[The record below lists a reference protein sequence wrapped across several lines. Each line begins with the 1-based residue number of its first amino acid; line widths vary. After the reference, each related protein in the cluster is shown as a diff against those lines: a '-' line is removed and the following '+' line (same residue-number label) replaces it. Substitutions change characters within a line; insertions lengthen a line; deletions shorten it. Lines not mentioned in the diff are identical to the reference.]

1 MYRSVGSSNFCKN
14 PASIC
19 SRLWWV
25 CGYVMDSRIVVVM
38 NPTVECY
45 TALEMEDHSKP
56 QQTTADDIQE
66 SDSGS
71 ETNKQTKSRS
81 HPHRFEV
88 ILEYR
93 TQMCKSK
100 WPFKGIET

>member
-45 TALEMEDHSKP
+45 TALEMEDHSNLNRP
-56 QQTTADDIQE
+56 LLMISRNQTLGQKQ
-66 SDSGS
+66 
-71 ETNKQTKSRS
+71 TNKQKAGHIHIGLR
-81 HPHRFEV
+81 
-88 ILEYR
+88 
-93 TQMCKSK
+93 
-100 WPFKGIET
+100 